1 MAESLRDQL
10 LKSGLAKSVP
20 KASTRAGGKPRKPK
34 RGESKQ
40 AGVSRSDQELDLAR
54 AYALRARSDSEQR
67 KRAQRDAEQQARAK
81 KERRRKLQALLTGK
95 HLGKDTG
102 ELVRHFEYRG
112 KIRRMHV
119 DAEQLAA
126 INTGKLGVVQFSG
139 RYLLVDADII
149 TQTAAIDPD
158 AVALCVNPND
168 PASTDNDGIPDD
180 LMW

>member
-20 KASTRAGGKPRKPK
+20 KTSTRAGGKPRRSK

-40 AGVSRSDQELDLAR
+40 PVVARSDQDLDLAR
-54 AYALRARSDSEQR
+54 AYALRARSDSEER
-67 KRAQRDAEQQARAK
+67 KRARRDAEQQAKAK
-81 KERRRKLQALLTGK
+81 KERRQKLQALLTGK

-102 ELVRHFEYRG
+102 DLVRHFEYRG

-126 INTGKLGVVQFSG
+126 INTGKLGVVQLSG
-139 RYLLVDADII
+139 RYLLVDADIVA
-149 TQTAAIDPD
+149 QAATIDPD
-158 AVALCVNPND
+158 AVALQVNPEE
-168 PASTDNDGIPDD
+168 PASTDDDGVPDD